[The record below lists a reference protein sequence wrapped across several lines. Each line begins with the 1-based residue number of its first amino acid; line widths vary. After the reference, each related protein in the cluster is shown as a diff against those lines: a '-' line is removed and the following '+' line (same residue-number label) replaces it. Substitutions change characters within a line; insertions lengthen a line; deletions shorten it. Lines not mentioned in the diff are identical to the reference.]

1 MSKICPRYEQEE
13 TKQRGD
19 KHLRRQHT
27 GDAKRQ
33 GGGAA
38 HPYQGWRDRNHKQ
51 VQAMT
56 PSEQMS
62 FLSQIALLKAAS
74 KELHKAIDNIIVE
87 LRERVRM

>member
-13 TKQRGD
+13 TKQRRD

-38 HPYQGWRDRNHKQ
+38 HPYQGWRYCNHKQ

-56 PSEQMS
+56 PSEQMRS
-62 FLSQIALLKAAS
+62 ISQIALLKAAS

-87 LRERVRM
+87 LRERVRR